1 MSKTLAVAAI
11 AVLLPWG
18 AFAQDDAAPEPW
30 ELTFT
35 HKALEAVT
43 VPYRDGSARTVYV
56 LPFTIE
62 NKSGAVA
69 DLTLHFRATV
79 GTDSRKQKVHFALPD
94 PDAEE
99 FVRRMA
105 RAPGMLGLAQIN
117 THNAGEQGSGKLA
130 PGERLQ
136 GVAVFGEF
144 SREWDRAVIT
154 VAGLEP
160 RAIDARVRKYG
171 DAGFTL
177 AHRAYGRHN
186 GEVREKAGDGAATT
200 DVHAIVKHN
209 VVWKMEFSRKG
220 DEFEAHLDPVILGRE
235 YWEVIEDPAPSI
247 EYSKFE

>member
-1 MSKTLAVAAI
+1 MRKTLAVAAI
-11 AVLLPWG
+11 AVLLPWA

-62 NKSGAVA
+62 NKSGAA
-69 DLTLHFRATV
+69 AELTLHFRATV
-79 GTDSRKQKVHFALPD
+79 GTDPRKQTLHFALPD

-99 FVRRMA
+99 LVRRMA
-105 RAPGMLGLAQIN
+105 RTPGMLGVSQIN
-117 THNAGEQGSGKLA
+117 RHNAGEQGPGKLA
-130 PGERLQ
+130 PGEKLQ

-160 RAIDARVRKYG
+160 RAIDARVRRYG

-186 GEVREKAGDGAATT
+186 AEVLEKAGEAASST
-200 DVHAIVKHN
+200 DVHAIVQHN

-220 DEFEAHLDPVILGRE
+220 DEFEAQLDPITMDRE
-235 YWEVIEDPAPSI
+235 YWEVLEEPAPNI
-247 EYSKFE
+247 VYTKFE